1 MLLRCSEVLGSAAPF
16 VGWTEQLRR
25 EREQAAIFPGRDVP
39 AEEQPV
45 AAATCDVRER
55 LLNLTLLIAAE
66 AKGADHVSGR
76 LADDA
81 ACADLEAAD
90 VQGPVLRRC
99 VVDEMSVL
107 LVLVVICRVKP
118 LLDG

>member
-45 AAATCDVRER
+45 AAATRDVRER
-55 LLNLTLLIAAE
+55 PLNLMLLIPAE
-66 AKGADHVSGR
+66 GKGADHVSGR
-76 LADDA
+76 L
-81 ACADLEAAD
+81 
-90 VQGPVLRRC
+90 
-99 VVDEMSVL
+99 
-107 LVLVVICRVKP
+107 
-118 LLDG
+118 